1 MGTYDDPLKMLNKTK
16 AKQTPTPNTLTCSIF
31 LKMKSSR
38 YSRLEFQ
45 KKLSSLLID
54 EGNYFK

>member
-31 LKMKSSR
+31 LKMKI
-38 YSRLEFQ
+38 FN
-45 KKLSSLLID
+45 LL
-54 EGNYFK
+54 GLLNN